1 MDNAAGKPHQHTRS
15 DGPSPWVARF
25 AGLTPEGSR
34 VLDLACGG
42 GRNGRWFLARNHS
55 VTLLDRDV
63 GHVQDLNRE
72 TGVEIIEADLESGSP
87 AFEGNG
93 SLAGRRFGAIVVVN
107 YLHRPLLAP
116 IVEAIEAGGL
126 LIYETFAR
134 GNEAFSRPKNPDFLL
149 RSGEL
154 LELVRGRMQV
164 VAYEHGLVA
173 DDGCPGVK
181 QRIAAVKDTGGAAR
195 PDGEPPPHPLLPE

>member
-1 MDNAAGKPHQHTRS
+1 MDNAGGKQPPHTRPN
-15 DGPSPWVARF
+15 GPSPWVARF
-25 AGLTPEGSR
+25 AGLARKGSR

-42 GRNGRWFLARNHS
+42 GRNGRLFLARGHPL
-55 VTLLDRDV
+55 TLVDRDV
-63 GHVQDLNRE
+63 GHVQDLKRE

-93 SLAGRRFGAIVVVN
+93 SFAGRRFGAIVVVN
-107 YLHRPLLAP
+107 YLHRPLLVP

-164 VAYEHGLVA
+164 VAYEHGLIA
-173 DDGCPGVK
+173 DDGCSGVK

-195 PDGEPPPHPLLPE
+195 PDGEPPPHPLHPD